1 MRKTLIKQGYFGILV
16 FISLCVIAMIYYP
29 SGTIIDSTTVGYL
42 FFYNFFSNL
51 GEWTAKNGEPNF
63 LSAYLFNTSML
74 VLALSYSLFYFNFLK
89 VIISRSKN
97 LLLKTILIMSISISL
112 LGFIF
117 VAIFSSDPETFSLHI
132 LFVKIGFYSL
142 FIHCIIQ
149 AIFIYS
155 IKLPNNLLFNSTLIF
170 TIIMFLFVLM
180 MEFGPNPFE
189 NNESLFTQV
198 TSQKII
204 VTSILIYFFI
214 QVKEALKIKDS
225 S

>member
-1 MRKTLIKQGYFGILV
+1 MRKTLIKQGYFAILV

-29 SGTIIDSTTVGYL
+29 GGTIIDSTTVGYL
-42 FFYNFFSNL
+42 FFYNFLSNL
-51 GEWTAKNGEPNF
+51 GEWTAKNGESNF
-63 LSAYLFNTSML
+63 FSAYLFNTSML

-97 LLLKTILIMSISISL
+97 LLLKTTLIMSISISL

-117 VAIFSSDPETFSLHI
+117 VAIFSSDTDTFSLHI

-189 NNESLFTQV
+189 NNESLFIQV

>member
-1 MRKTLIKQGYFGILV
+1 MRKTLIKQGYFAILV

-29 SGTIIDSTTVGYL
+29 GGTIIDSTTVGYL
-42 FFYNFFSNL
+42 FFYNFLSNL
-51 GEWTAKNGEPNF
+51 GEWTAKNGESNF
-63 LSAYLFNTSML
+63 FSAYLFNTSML

-97 LLLKTILIMSISISL
+97 LLLKTTLIMSISISL

-117 VAIFSSDPETFSLHI
+117 VAIFSSDPDTFSLHI

-189 NNESLFTQV
+189 NNESLFIQV

>member
-29 SGTIIDSTTVGYL
+29 GGTIIDSTTVGYL

-51 GEWTAKNGEPNF
+51 GEWTAKNGAPNF

-189 NNESLFTQV
+189 NNESLFIQV

>member
-1 MRKTLIKQGYFGILV
+1 MRKTSIKQGYFAILV

-29 SGTIIDSTTVGYL
+29 GGTIIDSTTVGYL
-42 FFYNFFSNL
+42 FFYNFLSNL

-63 LSAYLFNTSML
+63 FSAYLFNTSML

-189 NNESLFTQV
+189 NNESLFIQV

>member
-1 MRKTLIKQGYFGILV
+1 MRKTLIKQGYFAILV

-29 SGTIIDSTTVGYL
+29 GGTIIDSTTVGYL
-42 FFYNFFSNL
+42 FFYNFLSNL

-63 LSAYLFNTSML
+63 FSAYLFNTSML

-97 LLLKTILIMSISISL
+97 LLLKTTLIMSISISL

-117 VAIFSSDPETFSLHI
+117 VAIFSSDPDTFSLHI

-189 NNESLFTQV
+189 NNESLFIQV

>member
-29 SGTIIDSTTVGYL
+29 GGTIIDSTTVGYL

-97 LLLKTILIMSISISL
+97 ILLKTILIMSISISL

-189 NNESLFTQV
+189 NNESLFIQV

>member
-1 MRKTLIKQGYFGILV
+1 MRKTLIKQGYFAILV
-16 FISLCVIAMIYYP
+16 FISLCVIAMVYYP
-29 SGTIIDSTTVGYL
+29 GGTIIDSTTVGYL
-42 FFYNFFSNL
+42 FFYNFLSNL

-63 LSAYLFNTSML
+63 FSAYLFNTSML

-97 LLLKTILIMSISISL
+97 LLLKITLIMSISISL

-117 VAIFSSDPETFSLHI
+117 VAIFSSDPDTFSLHI

-189 NNESLFTQV
+189 NNESLFIQV

>member
-1 MRKTLIKQGYFGILV
+1 MRKTLIKQGYFAILV

-29 SGTIIDSTTVGYL
+29 GGTIIDSTTVGYL
-42 FFYNFFSNL
+42 FFYNFLSNL

-63 LSAYLFNTSML
+63 FSAYLFNTSML

-97 LLLKTILIMSISISL
+97 LLLKITLIMSISISL

-117 VAIFSSDPETFSLHI
+117 VAIFSSDPDTFSLHI

-189 NNESLFTQV
+189 NNESLFIQV

>member
-1 MRKTLIKQGYFGILV
+1 MRKTLIKQGYFAILV
-16 FISLCVIAMIYYP
+16 FISLCVISMIYYP
-29 SGTIIDSTTVGYL
+29 GGTIIDSTTVGYL
-42 FFYNFFSNL
+42 FFYNFLSNL

-63 LSAYLFNTSML
+63 FSAYLFNTSML

-97 LLLKTILIMSISISL
+97 LLLKITLIMSISISL

-117 VAIFSSDPETFSLHI
+117 VAIFSSDPDTFSLHI

-189 NNESLFTQV
+189 NNESLFIQV

>member
-29 SGTIIDSTTVGYL
+29 GGTIIDSTTVGYL

-189 NNESLFTQV
+189 NNESLFIQV

>member
-1 MRKTLIKQGYFGILV
+1 MV
-16 FISLCVIAMIYYP
+16 YYP
-29 SGTIIDSTTVGYL
+29 GGTIIDSTTVGYL
-42 FFYNFFSNL
+42 FFYNFLSNL

-63 LSAYLFNTSML
+63 FSAYLFNTSML

-97 LLLKTILIMSISISL
+97 LLLKITLIMSISISL

-117 VAIFSSDPETFSLHI
+117 VAIFSSDPDTFSLHI

-189 NNESLFTQV
+189 NNESLFIQV

>member
-1 MRKTLIKQGYFGILV
+1 MRKTSIKQGYFAILV

-29 SGTIIDSTTVGYL
+29 GGTIIDSTTVGYL
-42 FFYNFFSNL
+42 FFYNFLSNL

-63 LSAYLFNTSML
+63 FSAYLFNTSML

-97 LLLKTILIMSISISL
+97 LLLKITLIMSISISL

-117 VAIFSSDPETFSLHI
+117 VAIFSSDPDTFSLHI

-170 TIIMFLFVLM
+170 TFIMFLFVLM

-189 NNESLFTQV
+189 NNESLFIQV

>member
-1 MRKTLIKQGYFGILV
+1 MRKTSIKQGYFAILV

-29 SGTIIDSTTVGYL
+29 GGTIIDSTTVGYL
-42 FFYNFFSNL
+42 FFYNFLSNL

-63 LSAYLFNTSML
+63 FSAYLFNTSML

-97 LLLKTILIMSISISL
+97 LLLKITLIMSISISL

-117 VAIFSSDPETFSLHI
+117 VAIFSSDPDTFSLHI

-189 NNESLFTQV
+189 NNESLFIQV

>member
-1 MRKTLIKQGYFGILV
+1 MRKTLIKQGYFAILV

-29 SGTIIDSTTVGYL
+29 GGTIIDSTTVGYL
-42 FFYNFFSNL
+42 FFYNFLSNL

-63 LSAYLFNTSML
+63 FSAYLFNTSML

-97 LLLKTILIMSISISL
+97 LLLKITLIMSISISL

-117 VAIFSSDPETFSLHI
+117 VAIFSSDPDTFSLHI

-189 NNESLFTQV
+189 NNKSLFIQV

>member
-29 SGTIIDSTTVGYL
+29 GGTIIDSTTVGYL

-155 IKLPNNLLFNSTLIF
+155 IKLPNNLLFNSTSIF

-189 NNESLFTQV
+189 NNESLFIQV

>member
-29 SGTIIDSTTVGYL
+29 GGTIIDSTTVGYL
-42 FFYNFFSNL
+42 FFYNFLSNL

-63 LSAYLFNTSML
+63 FSAYLFNTSML

-97 LLLKTILIMSISISL
+97 LLLKTTLIMSISISL

-117 VAIFSSDPETFSLHI
+117 VAIFSSDPDTFSLHI

-189 NNESLFTQV
+189 NNESLFIQV